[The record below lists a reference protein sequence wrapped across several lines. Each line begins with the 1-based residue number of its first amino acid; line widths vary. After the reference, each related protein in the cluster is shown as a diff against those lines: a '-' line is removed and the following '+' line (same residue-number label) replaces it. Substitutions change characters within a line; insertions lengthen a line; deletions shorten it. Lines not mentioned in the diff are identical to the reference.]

1 MYPARSRHRTVFPPR
16 RPAES
21 RAGRAVR
28 TEALA
33 RLRALRGAVHCVT
46 LCVTLCVMLCVTLC
60 ALLGGAAGRAG
71 ADPLDLRPVEVRD
84 RRIEPGSAQ
93 AEDTAFA
100 TTVDAPQAAAEG
112 GQVAEHLARTV
123 GVQVRRTGTHG
134 DFAAVL
140 IRGSSA
146 AQVGVFL
153 DGIPLSLGRGGLL
166 DLSLFPLLS
175 LARIEVFRGYV
186 PAELGSEGIGG
197 AINLVPGRA
206 PKKPR
211 TRLTL
216 GVGSFGL
223 WQLGISRAARHGAVR
238 YAVNLAL
245 QGAKND
251 FRFFSDNDTPY
262 QLADDR
268 WLTREN
274 NRSFV
279 ASGLGWLQWRPSRTL
294 RITLLESLQLKDKGV
309 PGGGA
314 VQALFANR
322 KRVHQVF
329 DLKVEKRNLGH
340 RSVSAMARANAQVTW
355 ERFSD
360 PEGEFPS
367 GTQDQQDL
375 SVGAG
380 FLGRLSWAPHAP
392 QILSLIPEY
401 RFENYRGQD
410 PGRALPTSR
419 RHRLGIALRDRVVL
433 WRDRLSLTP
442 VVRADLLWHEVRGQD
457 PAGKTLP
464 DAFHWFVSPRFGVR
478 VRPLKWLE
486 LRGNVGRYFRPPS
499 IFELYGDRGT
509 TVGNPQLVPETGV
522 SGDVGVVISLV
533 EPGRSAS
540 RDVHVEGGCPIPP
553 RPPRPEKARF
563 FGAHPQ
569 SSRFAPLQ
577 GKAPDCRSARFRSYP
592 TPKRLPPDKPARGHG
607 ARSAAGGAAT
617 GGERA
622 SRWRWLE
629 RVRLEA
635 AFFGRDARDL
645 IQWIR
650 NSPHTST
657 ALNISRAT
665 TVGGELGLGLWLRL
679 HRQLRARLTAN
690 YTLLHTRNRS
700 GQPALEG
707 NRLPGRPLH
716 ELNGRVDLVWRLGRW
731 GAGVHWSVR
740 HVSESYLDEANLFL
754 PVPQRTLHEVGL
766 VMKPWI
772 PGFSL
777 TATFRNVGDLRVE
790 HQDAPAYT
798 GLGRIPRP
806 LMDYAGFPL
815 PGWHFYLTAVW
826 RR

>member
-1 MYPARSRHRTVFPPR
+1 V
-16 RPAES
+16 
-21 RAGRAVR
+21 
-28 TEALA
+28 L
-33 RLRALRGAVHCVT
+33 GAM
-46 LCVTLCVMLCVTLC
+46 LCVMLGAMPCAIFC
-60 ALLGGAAGRAG
+60 ALLGGAAGRAE

-146 AQVGVFL
+146 SQVGVFL

-186 PAELGSEGIGG
+186 PAEFGSEGIGG

-223 WQLGISRAARHGAVR
+223 WQLGVSRAARHGAVR

-294 RITLLESLQLKDKGV
+294 RITLLESLQVKDKGV

-314 VQALFANR
+314 VQALSANR

-340 RSVSAMARANAQVTW
+340 PSVSAMARANAQVTW
-355 ERFSD
+355 ERFVD

-380 FLGRLSWAPHAP
+380 VLGRLSWAPHAP

-401 RFENYRGQD
+401 RFENYQGQD

-419 RHRLGIALRDRVVL
+419 RHRLGLALRDRVVL

-442 VVRADLLWHEVRGQD
+442 VVRADLLWHEVHGQD
-457 PAGKTLP
+457 AAGGSLS

-509 TVGNPQLVPETGV
+509 TVGNPQLVPETGL

-540 RDVHVEGGCPIPP
+540 RESPP
-553 RPPRPEKARF
+553 R
-563 FGAHPQ
+563 GA
-569 SSRFAPLQ
+569 
-577 GKAPDCRSARFRSYP
+577 
-592 TPKRLPPDKPARGHG
+592 G
-607 ARSAAGGAAT
+607 ARSPRGAGARSPRGAGARPAAGGPSAADQ
-617 GGERA
+617 RA

-665 TVGGELGLGLWLRL
+665 TVGAELGLGLWLRL

-731 GAGVHWSVR
+731 GAGVHWNVR

-766 VMKPWI
+766 VVKPWI